1 MSHIETNEYAAVAP
15 ILLDRGILQ
24 VDEADRSI
32 EKRSELA
39 GYRVCL
45 PLVPRWERVVVES
58 DPVDYGNEQKGPMCS
73 ALGFGDVSAVIN
85 REEDVSCAGEVGEG
99 VAECTRIRGL
109 EQQEGH
115 AWTEEDDIGG
125 FVSSE
130 EFALKIFLPKGN
142 YIICEPV
149 VLERLHILSSQSN
162 IVIAQVCIVGM

>member
-130 EFALKIFLPKGN
+130 EFALKISK
-142 YIICEPV
+142 
-149 VLERLHILSSQSN
+149 
-162 IVIAQVCIVGM
+162 